1 MPLPLSCYAYL
12 GASCLQ
18 SERDRIESA
27 GGWITTER
35 ELPLRKL
42 KDMDL
47 EISYV
52 RELAQE
58 SVKWNVISRVNGE
71 LGELL
76 GSALL
81 LVLFVICYAQSLYNC
96 LQYYLHDTGI
106 CTVDIDTVF
115 ALGTCAV

>member
-1 MPLPLSCYAYL
+1 M
-12 GASCLQ
+12 Q

-76 GSALL
+76 GSTLLL
-81 LVLFVICYAQSLYNC
+81 LVLFFVCFALSCYNC
-96 LQYYLHDTGI
+96 MHHRR
-106 CTVDIDTVF
+106 V
-115 ALGTCAV
+115 